1 MERHR
6 PYGPYER
13 YVKRPLDA
21 VASFFV
27 IILCFPVFLVI
38 GLLVKIKLGSPVIFS
53 QDRPGLRGKIFK
65 LYKFRTM
72 TQERGKTDSCF
83 RTRTGLRILERC
95 FGGALWMSC
104 RNFLIY

>member
-72 TQERGKTDSCF
+72 TQASF
-83 RTRTGLRILERC
+83 FQMQNGLRILERC

>member
-1 MERHR
+1 MLLKVSGMERHR

-65 LYKFRTM
+65 LYKFRT
-72 TQERGKTDSCF
+72 
-83 RTRTGLRILERC
+83 GLRILERC